1 MTRKATVAVK
11 TNRVHL
17 DLIDTTS
24 SLEWEIP
31 RRGKGTSVAMSGEGA
46 GIDFLGIFLVA
57 SIEDRRSYE
66 DMCDATRKRH
76 RLGKVSV
83 SLWMHA
89 MGLTLRRNQ

>member
-1 MTRKATVAVK
+1 
-11 TNRVHL
+11 L

-24 SLEWEIP
+24 ALEWEIP
-31 RRGKGTSVAMSGEGA
+31 RRGKGTSVAMLDEGA
-46 GIDFLGIFLVA
+46 GIDFLRRFLVA

-66 DMCDATRKRH
+66 EMCDATRKRY

-83 SLWMHA
+83 SLRIHA